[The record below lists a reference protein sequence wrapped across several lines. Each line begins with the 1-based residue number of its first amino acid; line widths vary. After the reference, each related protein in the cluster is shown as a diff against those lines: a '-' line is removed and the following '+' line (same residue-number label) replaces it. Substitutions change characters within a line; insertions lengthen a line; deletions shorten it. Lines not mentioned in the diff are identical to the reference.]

1 MDPAKVPA
9 WLALLDDLP
18 EEQRLI
24 VTDWL
29 LHAKG
34 EKAKEWKAT
43 LQRVAAEKCDW
54 DNHVQERMFKEHI
67 SKTASLKVNGI
78 RHSAKIT
85 KGIHQREE
93 AIHGKGCWRD
103 PEWLADTK
111 KKSPQLFYPEK

>member
-18 EEQRLI
+18 EAQRLI

-43 LQRVAAEKCDW
+43 LQRVAAEK
-54 DNHVQERMFKEHI
+54 VARIAKMEAQMYEHH
-67 SKTASLKVNGI
+67 I
-78 RHSAKIT
+78 RHEIVDNDSPVRHVGKIN
-85 KGIHQREE
+85 KGRYQLEE
-93 AIHGKGCWRD
+93 AIHGKGCWKD
-103 PEWLADTK
+103 PDWLKDTK